1 MSDKTREDL
10 EYERGII
17 EAQILQTDKH
27 QNRLLGRLN
36 NSIRTVTAGFEKFGN
51 PIGML
56 TNSLN
61 KMDSTNRDA
70 LKIGVTNKKLTQMVS
85 KNSSVLSDNLVSNQA
100 LQEAIIQNFGQG
112 VRFQTE
118 GLMNLTTEMI
128 ATGQNVQSL
137 GNLNSDLALATD
149 NSADVVTRLAEVNKE
164 VSDKYGVS
172 NDKLINTLQTLK
184 SSLDKASFF
193 GDEAVESLGVA
204 AQELKGRAGGTN
216 IDGALATMSELLVGG
231 LDTIKAASVLGIQGD
246 RESIAGGGGITADR
260 MAEIADE
267 FKRVSDSFGG
277 GSLGLDYTAQLFEMS
292 KAQVAGMLQLAKVA
306 HNDSGIQEGLK
317 KTTDETY
324 NTIENVNARATN
336 FYDKTAM
343 GMLGFL
349 GAIPIGIVGSTAQIV
364 AAIGGVKGPI
374 VANRQSRE
382 DEVRH
387 ATEEREKA
395 ARRNGTSQSVQPKT
409 EEGSI
414 GFARN
419 PGNAQQR
426 GTSQGTGAS
435 FKLDSNLRED
445 RKTRIA
451 AARRKQETYLG
462 RTTRKFIPSPT
473 ERKSFFTNRGD
484 GGWFGDKTSKFGRS
498 MRGGA
503 AGIALGAGLNAV
515 GGLIPGMN
523 KEDGTSKFSG
533 ASTGLNVGLT
543 VAPFLG
549 PFSPLAIGIGGA
561 VGLLTDLVSWSDE
574 DAKRAEEEKKA
585 RKQKEAED
593 KAKKATREMQNA
605 NIFAGYLRS
614 RMDLSYGP
622 EMIKLLSKQVQ
633 ATEKGN
639 KKETALS
646 SGRK

>member
-1 MSDKTREDL
+1 M
-10 EYERGII
+10 
-17 EAQILQTDKH
+17 
-27 QNRLLGRLN
+27 
-36 NSIRTVTAGFEKFGN
+36 
-51 PIGML
+51 
-56 TNSLN
+56 
-61 KMDSTNRDA
+61 
-70 LKIGVTNKKLTQMVS
+70 
-85 KNSSVLSDNLVSNQA
+85 
-100 LQEAIIQNFGQG
+100 
-112 VRFQTE
+112 
-118 GLMNLTTEMI
+118 
-128 ATGQNVQSL
+128 
-137 GNLNSDLALATD
+137 
-149 NSADVVTRLAEVNKE
+149 VTRLAEVNKE

-260 MAEIADE
+260 IAEIADE

-277 GSLGLDYTAQLFEMS
+277 GSLDLDYTAQLFEMS

-324 NTIENVNARATN
+324 NTIENVNARAAN

-349 GAIPIGIVGSTAQIV
+349 GAIPIGIVGSTTQIV
-364 AAIGGVKGPI
+364 AAIGG
-374 VANRQSRE
+374 
-382 DEVRH
+382 
-387 ATEEREKA
+387 
-395 ARRNGTSQSVQPKT
+395 
-409 EEGSI
+409 
-414 GFARN
+414 
-419 PGNAQQR
+419 
-426 GTSQGTGAS
+426 
-435 FKLDSNLRED
+435 KLDSNLRED

-484 GGWFGDKTSKFGRS
+484 GGMFGDKTSKFGRS

-533 ASTGLNVGLT
+533 ASTGLSIGLG

-585 RKQKEAED
+585 RKRKEAED
-593 KAKKATREMQNA
+593 KAKKATKEMQNA
-605 NIFAGYLRS
+605 NIFAGYIRRS
-614 RMDLSYGP
+614 IDLSYGP
-622 EMIKLLSKQVQ
+622 EMINEMKNISV
-633 ATEKGN
+633 AVRKGPKSNLTRSTAQN
-639 KKETALS
+639 K
-646 SGRK
+646 

>member
-1 MSDKTREDL
+1 MSDKTREDIA
-10 EYERGII
+10 YERGII
-17 EAQILQTDKH
+17 EAEVLQSNKV
-27 QNRLLGRLN
+27 QARLLARLN
-36 NSIRTVTAGFEKFGN
+36 NSIRVVTAGFEKFGN

-70 LKIGVTNKKLTQMVS
+70 LKIGVTNKKLSNMVS

-128 ATGQNVQSL
+128 ATGQDVQSL

-260 MAEIADE
+260 IAEIADE

-277 GSLGLDYTAQLFEMS
+277 GSLDLDYTAQLFEMS

-324 NTIENVNARATN
+324 NTIENVNARAAN

-349 GAIPIGIVGSTAQIV
+349 GAIPIGIVGSTTQIV
-364 AAIGGVKGPI
+364 AAIGGIGGPI
-374 VANRQSRE
+374 AANRQSRE

-395 ARRNGTSQSVQPKT
+395 ARRNGTSQSVKPKST
-409 EEGSI
+409 PDPFTGK
-414 GFARN
+414 

-484 GGWFGDKTSKFGRS
+484 GGMFGDKTSKFGRS

-533 ASTGLNVGLT
+533 ASTGLSIGLG

-585 RKQKEAED
+585 RKRKEAED
-593 KAKKATREMQNA
+593 KAKKATKEMQNA
-605 NIFAGYLRS
+605 NIFAGYIRRS
-614 RMDLSYGP
+614 IDLSYGP
-622 EMIKLLSKQVQ
+622 EMINEMKNISV
-633 ATEKGN
+633 AVRKGPKSNLTRSTAQN
-639 KKETALS
+639 K
-646 SGRK
+646 

>member
-1 MSDKTREDL
+1 MSDKTREDIDL
-10 EYERGII
+10 ER
-17 EAQILQTDKH
+17 ALLDARILQSDKIG
-27 QNRLLGRLN
+27 NRLLGRLN
-36 NSIRTVTAGFEKFGN
+36 NSLRVTIGELEKFGN

-128 ATGQNVQSL
+128 ATGQDVQSL

-277 GSLGLDYTAQLFEMS
+277 GSLGLDFTAKLFEMS
-292 KAQVAGMLQLAKVA
+292 KGQVAGILQLAKVA

-343 GMLGFL
+343 SMLGFL
-349 GAIPIGIVGSTAQIV
+349 GSIPLGAVGNTAQIV
-364 AAIGGVKGPI
+364 AAIGGIGGPVI
-374 VANRQSRE
+374 ANRRSRI
-382 DEVRH
+382 DETRQT
-387 ATEEREKA
+387 TEETKEKA
-395 ARRNGTSQSVQPKT
+395 RKNGTSQSVQPKT
-409 EEGSI
+409 EQGPI
-414 GFARN
+414 GFNRPRPDAAPPPGLN
-419 PGNAQQR
+419 PPPPKESFPNKFKR
-426 GTSQGTGAS
+426 KYDAS
-435 FKLDSNLRED
+435 IF
-445 RKTRIA
+445 
-451 AARRKQETYLG
+451 G
-462 RTTRKFIPSPT
+462 RTKKRAGDWIDTKTKQVERLNIP
-473 ERKSFFTNRGD
+473 
-484 GGWFGDKTSKFGRS
+484 SKFGRS

-503 AGIALGAGLNAV
+503 AGMALGAGLNAV

-523 KEDGTSKFSG
+523 KEDGTSKLSG
-533 ASTGLNVGLT
+533 LSTGITTGLA

-549 PFSPLAIGIGGA
+549 PFSPLAVGIGGA
-561 VGLLTDLVSWSDE
+561 VGFLSDLVSWSDE

-585 RKQKEAED
+585 RKRKEDEE
-593 KAKKATREMQNA
+593 KAKNATREMQNA
-605 NIFAGYLRS
+605 NIFAGYIRRS
-614 RMDLSYGP
+614 IDLSYGP
-622 EMIKLLSKQVQ
+622 EMINEMKNISV
-633 ATEKGN
+633 AVRKGPKSN
-639 KKETALS
+639 LTRSTAQ
-646 SGRK
+646 K